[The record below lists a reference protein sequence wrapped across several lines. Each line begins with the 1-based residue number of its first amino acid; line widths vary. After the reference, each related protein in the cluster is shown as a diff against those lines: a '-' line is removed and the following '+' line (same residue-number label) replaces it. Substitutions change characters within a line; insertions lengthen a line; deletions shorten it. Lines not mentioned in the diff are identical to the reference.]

1 MELGFDKSCEVQW
14 GGFQPGK
21 QTDLN
26 SADESS
32 SYGGVSWRTSLVTC
46 LSCPFS
52 FWIMAL
58 GGRDDLRFHLVL
70 RFYGAFFY
78 AFSVDCGNIWFTN

>member
-1 MELGFDKSCEVQW
+1 MELGFDERCKVQR

-21 QTDLN
+21 QMDLN

-32 SYGGVSWRTSLVTC
+32 PYGGVSWRTSLVTC

-52 FWIMAL
+52 FWILAL
-58 GGRDDLRFHLVL
+58 GGRNNLRFHLVL
-70 RFYGAFFY
+70 TFYGVFFC
-78 AFSVDCGNIWFTN
+78 AFSVDRGNI

>member
-1 MELGFDKSCEVQW
+1 MELGFDERCKVQR

-21 QTDLN
+21 QMDLN

-46 LSCPFS
+46 LLCPFS
-52 FWIMAL
+52 FWILAL
-58 GGRDDLRFHLVL
+58 GGRNDLRFHLVL
-70 RFYGAFFY
+70 TFYGVFFC
-78 AFSVDCGNIWFTN
+78 AFSVDHGNI

>member
-32 SYGGVSWRTSLVTC
+32 SYLVPDHTASWLPNLT
-46 LSCPFS
+46 
-52 FWIMAL
+52 L
-58 GGRDDLRFHLVL
+58 GAWYPGSWF
-70 RFYGAFFY
+70 GAP
-78 AFSVDCGNIWFTN
+78 